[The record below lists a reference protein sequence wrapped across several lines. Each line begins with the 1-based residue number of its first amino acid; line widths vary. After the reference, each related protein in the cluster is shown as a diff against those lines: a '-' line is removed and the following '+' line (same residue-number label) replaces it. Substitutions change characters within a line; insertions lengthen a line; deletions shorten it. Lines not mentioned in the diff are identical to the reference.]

1 MKKWIGYLSLI
12 MLSFSALAQNKY
24 AIIPKPLELTP
35 LNGAYVITAQTKILI
50 PKNATEIRPLA
61 EMLAERIQVTSGEV
75 LSIQETELND
85 NLIPANNTIVFAPL
99 KEQVMNKMLG
109 EEDYILK
116 VNAKGIVL
124 AGATSKGEFYALQ
137 SLLQLLP
144 PQIFSSSLEKGVD
157 WAVPACTIFDRPRYV
172 HRGSMLDVSRHF
184 FPVSFIKR
192 YIDLLALHKMNKF
205 HWHLTDDQGWR
216 IEIKKYPKLTEIG
229 SVRKES
235 MKGHYNDWKFDGTPH
250 GGFYT
255 QEEIKDVVSYAQK
268 KFITVIPEIE
278 MPGHALAALASYPEL
293 GCTEKSL
300 KGTPYEVTG
309 IWGVHDDVFCPSET
323 TFRFLEDVLTEVI
336 ALFPSQYIHI
346 GGDECPKTAWKQSK
360 FCQDLMKKEGL
371 KDEHELQ
378 SYFIKHFDNFLTSK
392 GKKIIGWDEILEGGI
407 SPNATIMSWRGV
419 EGGIAAAQQNHDAI
433 MTPTG
438 FCYLDYYQS
447 DPTTE
452 PLAIGGYLPLEKVY
466 SYDPTPKA
474 LTPEQ
479 TKHILGVQANVW
491 TEYIQTPSQ
500 VEYMVYPR
508 ASAIAEI
515 GWTSLKQKDYDDF
528 TTRLQTHF
536 KRLKYL
542 AVNYAKSYYDISA
555 SSSMNAKSQAIVKLQ
570 TADKQANIRYTVDGS
585 EPTAQSTLYQP
596 ATGIVITQDGS
607 IRAAAFSPK
616 GEQLG
621 KVLTK
626 YFFINKATGRKYT
639 LVNQPKNYT
648 GGETYGLT
656 NGVKGEEANSA
667 TWVGFEG
674 KDLDITIDLGQTME
688 ISKVSFAF
696 LRASAMWIML
706 PREVEVFIS
715 DDGKTFKSVQK
726 IPIGG
731 VDEPGRAVQQLGVAV
746 NGKKARYV
754 RVFAKNYGKL
764 PDNHPGHGNPA
775 WLFVDEISVE

>member
-1 MKKWIGYLSLI
+1 MKKIFGCLSLLV
-12 MLSFSALAQNKY
+12 LSFSTIAQNKY

-35 LNGAYVITAQTKILI
+35 LAGEFTIDAQTRILI
-50 PKNATEIRPLA
+50 PKGAAEIRPLA
-61 EMLAERIQVTSGEV
+61 EMLAERVAITSGITLPIE
-75 LSIQETELND
+75 ETDIPNTLV
-85 NLIPANNTIVFAPL
+85 PANKTIVFTPY
-99 KEQVMNKMLG
+99 KEQIMNKVLG

-116 VNAKGIVL
+116 ADTKGVIL
-124 AGATSKGEFYALQ
+124 AGATGKGEFYALQ

-144 PQIFSSSLEKGVD
+144 PQIFSSSLEKGTK
-157 WAVPACTIFDRPRYV
+157 WAVPACTIFDRPRYG

-184 FPVSFIKR
+184 FPVSFVKR
-192 YIDLLALHKMNKF
+192 YIDLLALHKMNRF
-205 HWHLTDDQGWR
+205 HWHLTDDQGCR
-216 IEIKKYPKLTEIG
+216 IEIKKYPKLTEVG
-229 SVRKES
+229 SKRKES
-235 MKGHYNDWKFDGTPH
+235 MKGHYTEGKFDGTPH

-255 QEEIKDVVSYAQK
+255 QEEIRDVIAYAQK
-268 KFITVIPEIE
+268 KFVTIIPEIE

-293 GCTEKSL
+293 GCTPTSL
-300 KGTPYEVTG
+300 KGGPYEVTG
-309 IWGVHDDVFCPSET
+309 IWGVHEDVFCPTET
-323 TFRFLEDVLTEVI
+323 TFKFLEDVLTEVI
-336 ALFPSQYIHI
+336 ALFPSQYVHI
-346 GGDECPKTAWKQSK
+346 GGDECPKTAWKQSA
-360 FCQDLMKKEGL
+360 FCQALMKKEGL

-378 SYFIKHFDNFLTSK
+378 SYFIKHFDKFLTSK

-479 TKHILGVQANVW
+479 ARHILGVQANVW
-491 TEYIQTPSQ
+491 TEYLQTPSQ

-515 GWTSLKQKDYDDF
+515 GWTSLKQKDYGDF
-528 TTRLQTHF
+528 TNRLKTHF
-536 KRLKYL
+536 ERLKYL

-555 SSSMNAKSQAIVKLQ
+555 SSSMNEKSQVIVKLQ
-570 TADKQANIRYTVDGS
+570 SADKAAVIRYTLDGS
-585 EPTAQSTLYQP
+585 EPTAASTVYQP
-596 ATGIVITQDGS
+596 SGVVITKDGS
-607 IRAAAFSPK
+607 VRAAAFSSK

-674 KDLDITIDLGQTME
+674 KDLDITIDLGQIMN
-688 ISKVSFAF
+688 IGKVSFAF
-696 LRASAMWIML
+696 MGASASWIML
-706 PREVEVFIS
+706 PTEVEVFIS
-715 DDGKTFKSVQK
+715 NDGKKFSSVKK
-726 IPIGG
+726 IPMSIT
-731 VDEPGRAVQQLGVAV
+731 DPNGRSVQQLGVAI
-746 NGKKARYV
+746 NDKKARYV

-764 PDNHPGHGNPA
+764 PSDHQGSGNPA

>member
-1 MKKWIGYLSLI
+1 MKKIFGCLSLLI
-12 MLSFSALAQNKY
+12 LSFSTIAQNKY

-35 LNGAYVITAQTKILI
+35 LTGEFTIDKQTKILI
-50 PKNATEIRPLA
+50 PKGATEIRPLA
-61 EMLAERIQVTSGEV
+61 EMLAERVAVSAGITLTIEESDI
-75 LSIQETELND
+75 SN
-85 NLIPANNTIVFAPL
+85 NLVPANKTIVFAPF
-99 KEQVMNKMLG
+99 KEQVYNKMLG
-109 EEDYILK
+109 DEDYILK
-116 VNAKGIVL
+116 ADAKGIIL
-124 AGATSKGEFYALQ
+124 AGATGKGEFYALQ

-144 PQIFSSSLEKGVD
+144 PQVFSSSLEKGVK
-157 WAVPACTIFDRPRYV
+157 WTVPACTIFDRPRYG

-192 YIDLLALHKMNKF
+192 YIDLLALHKMNRF

-216 IEIKKYPKLTEIG
+216 IEIKKYPKLTEVG
-229 SVRKES
+229 SKRKES
-235 MKGHYNDWKFDGTPH
+235 MKGHYTEGKFDGTPH

-255 QEEIKDVVSYAQK
+255 QEEIKDVINYAQK
-268 KFITVIPEIE
+268 KFVTIIPEIE
-278 MPGHALAALASYPEL
+278 MPGHALAALAAYPEL

-300 KGTPYEVTG
+300 KGGPYEVTG
-309 IWGVHDDVFCPSET
+309 IWGVHEDVFCPTET

-336 ALFPSQYIHI
+336 ALFPSQYVHI
-346 GGDECPKTAWKQSK
+346 GGDECPKTAWKESK

-378 SYFIKHFDNFLTSK
+378 SYFIKHFDKFLTSK

-438 FCYLDYYQS
+438 YCYLDYYQS

-479 TKHILGVQANVW
+479 AKHILGVQANVW
-491 TEYIQTPSQ
+491 TEYIQTTSQ
-500 VEYMVYPR
+500 LEYMVYPR

-515 GWTSLKQKDYDDF
+515 GWTSLKQKDYSDF
-528 TTRLQTHF
+528 TARLKTHF
-536 KRLKYL
+536 DRLKYL

-555 SSSMNAKSQAIVKLQ
+555 SSAMNEKSQVVVKLQ
-570 TADKQANIRYTVDGS
+570 SADKAAVIRYTIDGS
-585 EPTAQSTLYQP
+585 EPTASSTLYQ
-596 ATGIVITQDGS
+596 ASGVVITKDGS
-607 IRAAAFSPK
+607 VRAAEFSAN

-621 KVLTK
+621 KILTK

-674 KDLDITIDLGQTME
+674 KDLDITIDLGQVMS
-688 ISKVSFAF
+688 IGKVSFAF
-696 LRASAMWIML
+696 MGASASWIML
-706 PREVEVFIS
+706 PTEVEVFVS
-715 DDGKTFKSVQK
+715 GDGKKYTSVKK
-726 IPIGG
+726 IPMSST
-731 VDEPGRAVQQLGVAV
+731 DPNGRSVQQLGVAV
-746 NGKKARYV
+746 DDKKARYV

-764 PDNHPGHGNPA
+764 PSNHQGSGNPA

>member
-1 MKKWIGYLSLI
+1 MKKIFGLLSLLI
-12 MLSFSALAQNKY
+12 LSFSSIAQNKY

-35 LNGAYVITAQTKILI
+35 LAGEFTIDTQTKILI
-50 PKNATEIRPLA
+50 PKGAADIRPLA
-61 EMLAERIQVTSGEV
+61 EMLAERVVITSG
-75 LSIQETELND
+75 IQLPIEEADISNSLV
-85 NLIPANNTIVFAPL
+85 PANKTIVFAPY

-109 EEDYILK
+109 DEDYILK
-116 VNAKGIVL
+116 ADAKGVIL
-124 AGATSKGEFYALQ
+124 AGATGKGEFYALQ

-144 PQIFSSSLEKGVD
+144 PQIFSSSLEKGVK
-157 WAVPACTIFDRPRYV
+157 WTVPACTIFDRPRYG
-172 HRGSMLDVSRHF
+172 HRGGMLDVARHF
-184 FPVSFIKR
+184 FPVSFVKK

-229 SVRKES
+229 SKRKES

-255 QEEIKDVVSYAQK
+255 QTEIKEVIAYAQK
-268 KFITVIPEIE
+268 KFITIIPEIE

-300 KGTPYEVTG
+300 KGGPYEVTG
-309 IWGVHDDVFCPSET
+309 IWGVHDDVFCPTET

-336 ALFPSQYIHI
+336 ALFPGDYVHI
-346 GGDECPKTAWKQSK
+346 GGDECPKTAWKQSA
-360 FCQDLMKKEGL
+360 FCQALMKKEGL
-371 KDEHELQ
+371 KDEDELQ
-378 SYFIKHFDNFLTSK
+378 SYFIKHFDKFLTSK

-447 DPTTE
+447 DPSTE

-466 SYDPTPKA
+466 GYEPTPKA

-479 TKHILGVQANVW
+479 AKHILGIQANLW
-491 TEYIQTPSQ
+491 TEYIQTPEQ
-500 VEYMVYPR
+500 AEYMLYPR
-508 ASAIAEI
+508 ASAIAET
-515 GWTSLKQKDYDDF
+515 GWTSARLKDYDDF
-528 TTRLQTHF
+528 TTRLKIHF
-536 KRLKYL
+536 ERLKYL
-542 AVNYAKSYYDISA
+542 AVNYAKSYYDITA
-555 SSSMNAKSQAIVKLQ
+555 SSAMNAKSQVIVKLQ
-570 TADKQANIRYTVDGS
+570 SVDKAAIIRYTLDGS
-585 EPTAQSTLYQP
+585 APTASSAIYQP
-596 ATGIVITQDGS
+596 AGVVITKDGS
-607 IRAAAFSPK
+607 VRAAAFSAK

-656 NGVKGEEANSA
+656 NGVKGEDANSA
-667 TWVGFEG
+667 TWIGFEG
-674 KDLDITIDLGQTME
+674 KDLDVTIDLGQAMDVN
-688 ISKVSFAF
+688 KVSFAF
-696 LRASAMWIML
+696 KGASDSWIML
-706 PREVEVFIS
+706 PTEVEVS
-715 DDGKTFKSVQK
+715 VSNDGKKFTSVKK
-726 IPIGG
+726 IPMAATPPKGS
-731 VDEPGRAVQQLGVAV
+731 AVQQLGVAV
-746 NGKKARYV
+746 DSKKARYV

-764 PDNHPGHGNPA
+764 PDNHPGNGNPA
-775 WLFVDEISVE
+775 WLFVDEIAIE

>member
-1 MKKWIGYLSLI
+1 MKKILGFLSLLI
-12 MLSFSALAQNKY
+12 LSFSTIAQNKY
-24 AIIPKPLELTP
+24 TIIPKPLELTP
-35 LNGAYVITAQTKILI
+35 LAGEFVIDAKTKIVI
-50 PKNATEIRPLA
+50 PKGSAEIRPLA
-61 EMLAERIQVTSGEV
+61 EMLAERVAVTSGV
-75 LSIQETELND
+75 TLSIEESD
-85 NLIPANNTIVFAPL
+85 APSNLVPANKAIVFAPL
-99 KEQVMNKMLG
+99 KAKAMNKTLG

-116 VNAKGIVL
+116 ADAKGIVI
-124 AGATSKGEFYALQ
+124 AAATGKGEFYALQ

-144 PQIFSSSLEKGVD
+144 PQIFSSSLEKSVK
-157 WAVPACTIFDRPRYV
+157 WSVPACTIFDQPRYG

-192 YIDLLALHKMNKF
+192 HIDLLALHKMNRF

-216 IEIKKYPKLTEIG
+216 IEIKKYPKLTEVG
-229 SVRKES
+229 SKRKES

-250 GGFYT
+250 EGFYT
-255 QEEIKDVVSYAQK
+255 QEEIKEVVAYAQK

-293 GCTEKSL
+293 GCTPTSL
-300 KGTPYEVTG
+300 KGGPYEVTG
-309 IWGVHDDVFCPSET
+309 IWGVHDDVFCPTET
-323 TFRFLEDVLTEVI
+323 TFKFLEDVLTEVI
-336 ALFPSQYIHI
+336 ELFPSQYVHI
-346 GGDECPKTAWKQSK
+346 GGDECPKISWQKSK

-378 SYFIKHFDNFLTSK
+378 SYFIKHFDKFLTSK

-419 EGGIAAAQQNHDAI
+419 EGGIAAAKQNHDAI

-466 SYDPTPKA
+466 SYEPTPKE

-479 TKHILGVQANVW
+479 AKHILGLQANLW
-491 TEYIQTPSQ
+491 TEYIATTSH
-500 VEYMVYPR
+500 VEYMLYPR
-508 ASAIAEI
+508 ICAIAEI
-515 GWTSLKQKDYDDF
+515 GWSPAKHKDYEDF
-528 TTRLQTHF
+528 TGRLKTHF
-536 KRLKYL
+536 ERLKYL
-542 AVNYAKSYYDISA
+542 AVNYAKSYYDIAA
-555 SSSMNAKSQAIVKLQ
+555 SSSMNEKSQVIVKLQ
-570 TADKQANIRYTVDGS
+570 SADKDAVIRYTVDGS
-585 EPTAQSTLYQP
+585 EPTVSSAVYKP
-596 ATGIVITQDGS
+596 TGVVITKDGS
-607 IRAAAFSPK
+607 VRAAAFSSK

-626 YFFINKATGRKYT
+626 YFYINKATGRKYT

-674 KDLDITIDLGQTME
+674 KDLDITIDLGQAME
-688 ISKVSFAF
+688 VGKVSFAF
-696 LRASAMWIML
+696 MGASASWIML
-706 PREVEVFIS
+706 PTEVEVFVS
-715 DDGKTFKSVQK
+715 EDGKNFTSVKK
-726 IPIGG
+726 IQMAATA
-731 VDEPGRAVQQLGVAV
+731 EQGRSVQQLGVAV
-746 NGKKARYV
+746 EAKKARYV

-764 PDNHPGHGNPA
+764 PAHHQGSGNPA

>member
-1 MKKWIGYLSLI
+1 MKKIFGLLSLLLI
-12 MLSFSALAQNKY
+12 LSVSTIAQNKY
-24 AIIPKPLELTP
+24 AIIPQPLELTP
-35 LNGAYVITAQTKILI
+35 LAGEFTFDTQTKILI
-50 PKNATEIRPLA
+50 PKGAAGIRPLA
-61 EMLAERIQVTSGEV
+61 EMLAERVEVTAGIKLPIEEADIPNS
-75 LSIQETELND
+75 
-85 NLIPANNTIVFAPL
+85 LIPANKTIVFAPL

-116 VNAKGIVL
+116 ADAKGVIL
-124 AGATSKGEFYALQ
+124 AGATGKGEFYALQ

-144 PQIFSSSLEKGVD
+144 PQIFSSSPQKGVK
-157 WAVPACTIFDRPRYV
+157 WAVPACTIFDRPRYG
-172 HRGSMLDVSRHF
+172 HRGSMLDVARHF
-184 FPVSFIKR
+184 FPVSFVKR
-192 YIDLLALHKMNKF
+192 YIDLLALHKMNRF

-229 SVRKES
+229 SKRKES

-255 QEEIKDVVSYAQK
+255 QEEIKDVIAYAQK
-268 KFITVIPEIE
+268 KFITIIPEIE

-300 KGTPYEVTG
+300 KGGPYEVTG
-309 IWGVHDDVFCPSET
+309 IWGVHDDVFCPTET
-323 TFRFLEDVLTEVI
+323 TFRFLEDVLTEVV
-336 ALFPSQYIHI
+336 ALFPSEYVHI

-378 SYFIKHFDNFLTSK
+378 SYFIKHFDKFLTSK

-447 DPTTE
+447 DPSTE

-479 TKHILGVQANVW
+479 AKHILGIQANLW
-491 TEYIQTPSQ
+491 TEYIQTPDQ
-500 VEYMVYPR
+500 VEYMAYPR
-508 ASAIAEI
+508 ACAIAET
-515 GWTSLKQKDYDDF
+515 GWTSARLKNYDDF
-528 TTRLQTHF
+528 TARLKTHF
-536 KRLKYL
+536 ERLKYL
-542 AVNYAKSYYDISA
+542 AVNYARSYYDITA
-555 SSSMNAKSQAIVKLQ
+555 SSAMNDKSQVVVKLQ
-570 TADKQANIRYTVDGS
+570 SVDKAAVIRYTLDGS
-585 EPTAQSTLYQP
+585 EPTADSPVYKP
-596 ATGIVITQDGS
+596 SGVVITKDGS
-607 IRAAAFSPK
+607 VRAAAFSAK

-621 KVLTK
+621 KILTK

-656 NGVKGEEANSA
+656 NGVKGEDANSA

-674 KDLDITIDLGQTME
+674 KDLDITIDLGQSMT
-688 ISKVSFAF
+688 INKVSFAF
-696 LRASAMWIML
+696 KGASDSWIML
-706 PREVEVFIS
+706 PTEVEVFTS
-715 DDGKTFKSVQK
+715 NDGKSFTSAKK
-726 IPIGG
+726 IPMAATAPKGSS
-731 VDEPGRAVQQLGVAV
+731 VQQLGVAV
-746 NGKKARYV
+746 DGKKARYV

-764 PDNHPGHGNPA
+764 PDNHPGNGNPA
-775 WLFVDEISVE
+775 WLFVDEIAIE

>member
-1 MKKWIGYLSLI
+1 MKKIFGFLSLFI
-12 MLSFSALAQNKY
+12 LSFSTIAQNKY

-35 LNGAYVITAQTKILI
+35 LTGEFTIDAQTKIMI
-50 PKNATEIRPLA
+50 PKGATEIRPLA
-61 EMLAERIQVTSGEV
+61 EMLAERVAVASGIKLTIEEADIPNSLV
-75 LSIQETELND
+75 
-85 NLIPANNTIVFAPL
+85 PANKTIVFAPF
-99 KEQVMNKMLG
+99 KPQVMNKMLG
-109 EEDYILK
+109 DEDYILK
-116 VNAKGIVL
+116 ADNKGIIL
-124 AGATSKGEFYALQ
+124 SGATGKGEFYALQ

-144 PQIFSSSLEKGVD
+144 PQIFSSSFEKGVK
-157 WAVPACTIFDRPRYV
+157 WTVPACTIFDRPRYG

-184 FPVSFIKR
+184 FPVSFVKR
-192 YIDLLALHKMNKF
+192 YIDLLALHKMNRF

-229 SVRKES
+229 SKRKES
-235 MKGHYNDWKFDGTPH
+235 MKGHYTEGKFDGTPH

-255 QEEIKDVVSYAQK
+255 QEEIKEVIAYAQK
-268 KFITVIPEIE
+268 KFVTIIPEIE

-300 KGTPYEVTG
+300 KGGPYEVTG
-309 IWGVHDDVFCPSET
+309 IWGVHEDVFCPTET
-323 TFRFLEDVLTEVI
+323 TFKFLEDVLTEVI
-336 ALFPSQYIHI
+336 ALFPSEYVHI
-346 GGDECPKTAWKQSK
+346 GGDECPKTAWIKSK

-378 SYFIKHFDNFLTSK
+378 SYFIKHFDKFLTSK

-479 TKHILGVQANVW
+479 AKHILGVQANLW
-491 TEYIQTPSQ
+491 TEYIQTTSQ
-500 VEYMVYPR
+500 VEYMLYPR

-515 GWTSLKQKDYDDF
+515 GWTSLKQKDYNDF
-528 TTRLQTHF
+528 TARLKTHF
-536 KRLKYL
+536 ERLKYL

-555 SSSMNAKSQAIVKLQ
+555 SSAMNEKSQVAVKLQ
-570 TADKQANIRYTVDGS
+570 SADKAAVIRYTLDGS
-585 EPTAQSTLYQP
+585 EPTATSVVYQP
-596 ATGIVITQDGS
+596 TGVVITKDGS
-607 IRAAAFSPK
+607 IRAAAFSTK

-621 KVLTK
+621 KILTK

-639 LVNQPKNYT
+639 LVSQPKNYT

-674 KDLDITIDLGQTME
+674 KDLDITIDLSQEMD
-688 ISKVSFAF
+688 INKVSFAF
-696 LRASAMWIML
+696 MGASASWIML
-706 PREVEVFIS
+706 PTEVEVLVS
-715 DDGKTFKSVQK
+715 NDGKKFTSVKK
-726 IPIGG
+726 IPMAATQ
-731 VDEPGRAVQQLGVAV
+731 EQGRSVQQLGVAV
-746 NGKKARYV
+746 DNKKARYV
-754 RVFAKNYGKL
+754 KVFAKNYGKL
-764 PDNHPGHGNPA
+764 PSNHQGSGNPA
-775 WLFVDEISVE
+775 WLFVDEIAIE

>member
-1 MKKWIGYLSLI
+1 MKKIFGCLSLLI
-12 MLSFSALAQNKY
+12 LSFSTIAQTKY

-35 LNGAYVITAQTKILI
+35 LAGEFTIDAQTRILI
-50 PKNATEIRPLA
+50 PKGAAEIRPLA
-61 EMLAERIQVTSGEV
+61 EMLAERLAVSVGLV
-75 LSIQETELND
+75 LSIEESDIPN
-85 NLIPANNTIVFAPL
+85 NLVPANKTIAFAPF

-109 EEDYILK
+109 DEDYILK
-116 VNAKGIVL
+116 ADAKGVIL
-124 AGATSKGEFYALQ
+124 AGATGKGEFYALQ

-144 PQIFSSSLEKGVD
+144 PQIFSSSLEKGTK
-157 WAVPACTIFDRPRYV
+157 WAVPACTIFDRPRYG

-192 YIDLLALHKMNKF
+192 YIDLLALHKMNRF

-216 IEIKKYPKLTEIG
+216 IEIKKYPKLTEVG
-229 SVRKES
+229 SKRKES
-235 MKGHYNDWKFDGTPH
+235 MKGHYTEGKFDGTPH

-255 QEEIKDVVSYAQK
+255 QEEIKDVIAYAQK
-268 KFITVIPEIE
+268 KFITIIPEIE

-293 GCTEKSL
+293 GCTPTSL
-300 KGTPYEVTG
+300 KGGPYEVTG
-309 IWGVHDDVFCPSET
+309 IWGVHEDVFCPTET
-323 TFRFLEDVLTEVI
+323 TFQFLEDVLTEVI
-336 ALFPSQYIHI
+336 ALFPSQFVHI
-346 GGDECPKTAWKQSK
+346 GGDECPKTAWKQSA
-360 FCQDLMKKEGL
+360 FCQALMKKEGL

-378 SYFIKHFDNFLTSK
+378 SYFIKHFDKFLTSK

-479 TKHILGVQANVW
+479 ARHILGVQANVW
-491 TEYIQTPSQ
+491 TEYLQTPSQ

-515 GWTSLKQKDYDDF
+515 GWTSLKQKDYSDF
-528 TTRLQTHF
+528 TNRLKTHF
-536 KRLKYL
+536 ERLKYL

-555 SSSMNAKSQAIVKLQ
+555 SSAMNEKSQVTVKLQ
-570 TADKQANIRYTVDGS
+570 SADKAAVIRYTLDGS
-585 EPTAQSTLYQP
+585 EPTAASTVYQP
-596 ATGIVITQDGS
+596 SGVVITKDGS
-607 IRAAAFSPK
+607 IRAAAFSTK

-674 KDLDITIDLGQTME
+674 KDLDITIDLGQVMS
-688 ISKVSFAF
+688 IGKVSFAF
-696 LRASAMWIML
+696 MGASASWIML
-706 PREVEVFIS
+706 PTEVEVFLS
-715 DDGKTFKSVQK
+715 NDGKKFSSVKK
-726 IPIGG
+726 IPMSIT
-731 VDEPGRAVQQLGVAV
+731 DPNGRSVQQLGVAV
-746 NGKKARYV
+746 NDKKARYV

-764 PDNHPGHGNPA
+764 PSDHQGSGNPA

>member
-1 MKKWIGYLSLI
+1 MKKIFGVLCLFI
-12 MLSFSALAQNKY
+12 LTFSTIAQNKY

-35 LNGAYVITAQTKILI
+35 MAGEFIIDTKTRILI
-50 PKNATEIRPLA
+50 PKGEVEVRPLA
-61 EMLAERIQVTSGEV
+61 EMLAERVAVSSGIVIPIEESDISNTLV
-75 LSIQETELND
+75 
-85 NLIPANNTIVFAPL
+85 PANKTIVFAPF
-99 KEQVMNKMLG
+99 KEQVYNKMLG
-109 EEDYILK
+109 DEDYILK
-116 VNAKGIVL
+116 ADAKGIIL
-124 AGATSKGEFYALQ
+124 AGATGKGEFYALQ

-144 PQIFSSSLEKGVD
+144 PQIFSSSLEKGIKLT
-157 WAVPACTIFDRPRYV
+157 VPACTVFDRPRYG

-192 YIDLLALHKMNKF
+192 HIDLLALHKMNRF

-216 IEIKKYPKLTEIG
+216 IEIKKYPKLTEVG
-229 SVRKES
+229 SKRKES
-235 MKGHYNDWKFDGTPH
+235 MKGHYTEGKFDGTPH
-250 GGFYT
+250 EGFYT
-255 QEEIKDVVSYAQK
+255 QEEIKEVVEYAQK
-268 KFITVIPEIE
+268 KFITIIPEIE

-293 GCTEKSL
+293 GCTETSL
-300 KGTPYEVTG
+300 KGGPYEVTG
-309 IWGVHDDVFCPSET
+309 IWGVHDDVFCPTET
-323 TFRFLEDVLTEVI
+323 TFKFLEDVLTEVI
-336 ALFPSQYIHI
+336 ALFPGQYVHI
-346 GGDECPKTAWKQSK
+346 GGDECPKTAWKQSA
-360 FCQDLMKKEGL
+360 FCQALMKKEGL

-378 SYFIKHFDNFLTSK
+378 SYFIKHFDKFLTSK

-479 TKHILGVQANVW
+479 AKHILGLQANLW
-491 TEYIQTPSQ
+491 TEYIQTTSQ
-500 VEYMVYPR
+500 VEYMLYPR
-508 ASAIAEI
+508 ICAIAET
-515 GWTSLKQKDYDDF
+515 GWTPGSKKDYQDF
-528 TTRLQTHF
+528 TNRLKTHF
-536 KRLKYL
+536 ERLKYL
-542 AVNYAKSYYDISA
+542 AVNYAKSYYDITA
-555 SSSMNAKSQAIVKLQ
+555 SSAMNEKSQVVVKLQ
-570 TADKQANIRYTVDGS
+570 SADKDAVIRYTLDGS
-585 EPTAQSTLYQP
+585 EPTAASTLYQP
-596 ATGIVITQDGS
+596 SGVVITKDGS
-607 IRAAAFSPK
+607 VRAAAFSTK

-674 KDLDITIDLGQTME
+674 KDLDITIDLGQVMN
-688 ISKVSFAF
+688 IGKVSFAF
-696 LRASAMWIML
+696 MGASASWIML
-706 PREVEVFIS
+706 PTEVEVFVS
-715 DDGKTFKSVQK
+715 TDGKKFSSVKKIPMSSTDPNGRSVQQ
-726 IPIGG
+726 I
-731 VDEPGRAVQQLGVAV
+731 GVAV
-746 NGKKARYV
+746 DDKKARYV

-764 PDNHPGHGNPA
+764 PSTHQGSGNPA

>member
-1 MKKWIGYLSLI
+1 MKKIFGFLSLFI
-12 MLSFSALAQNKY
+12 LSVSINAQNKY
-24 AIIPKPLELTP
+24 AIIPRPLELTP
-35 LNGAYVITAQTKILI
+35 LTGEFIIDAQTKILI
-50 PKNATEIRPLA
+50 PKGDSGIRPLA
-61 EMLAERIQVTSGEV
+61 EMLAERVAVTAG
-75 LSIQETELND
+75 I
-85 NLIPANNTIVFAPL
+85 NLTIEEAAISNSLVPANKAIVFAPF
-99 KEQVMNKMLG
+99 KEQVMNKILG

-116 VNAKGIVL
+116 ADAKGIIL
-124 AGATSKGEFYALQ
+124 AGATGKGEFYALQ

-144 PQIFSSSLEKGVD
+144 PQIFSSSPQRGVK
-157 WAVPACTIFDRPRYV
+157 WAVPACTIFDRPRYG

-184 FPVSFIKR
+184 FPVSFVKR
-192 YIDLLALHKMNKF
+192 YIDLLALHKMNRF

-229 SVRKES
+229 SMRKES
-235 MKGHYNDWKFDGTPH
+235 MKGHYTDGKFDGTPH

-255 QEEIKDVVSYAQK
+255 QEEIKEVIAYAQK
-268 KFITVIPEIE
+268 KFVTIIPEIE

-300 KGTPYEVTG
+300 KGGPYEVTG
-309 IWGVHDDVFCPSET
+309 IWGVHDDVFCPTET
-323 TFRFLEDVLTEVI
+323 TFKFLEDVLTEVI
-336 ALFPSQYIHI
+336 ALFPSEYVHI

-378 SYFIKHFDNFLTSK
+378 SYFIKHFDRFLTSK

-447 DPTTE
+447 DPSTE

-479 TKHILGVQANVW
+479 AKHILGVQANLW

-500 VEYMVYPR
+500 VEYMAYPR
-508 ASAIAEI
+508 ACAIAET
-515 GWTSLKQKDYDDF
+515 GWTSAKLKNYEDF
-528 TTRLQTHF
+528 TVRLKTHF
-536 KRLKYL
+536 ERLKHL
-542 AVNYAKSYYDISA
+542 AVNYAKSYYDITA
-555 SSSMNAKSQAIVKLQ
+555 SSAMNAKSQVVVKLQ
-570 TADKQANIRYTVDGS
+570 SVDKSAVIRYTLDGS
-585 EPTAQSTLYQP
+585 EPTATSTIYQP
-596 ATGIVITQDGS
+596 TGVVITKDGS
-607 IRAAAFSPK
+607 VRAAAFSAK

-674 KDLDITIDLGQTME
+674 KDLDITIDLGQAMH
-688 ISKVSFAF
+688 INKVSFAF
-696 LRASAMWIML
+696 MGASASWIML
-706 PREVEVFIS
+706 PTEVEVS
-715 DDGKTFKSVQK
+715 VSNDGKKFTSVQK
-726 IPIGG
+726 IPMSATA
-731 VDEPGRAVQQLGVAV
+731 ESGRSVQQLGVAV
-746 NGKKARYV
+746 NGNKARFI

-764 PDNHPGHGNPA
+764 PANHQGSGNPA
-775 WLFVDEISVE
+775 WLFVDEIAIE

>member
-1 MKKWIGYLSLI
+1 MKKIFGCLSLLI
-12 MLSFSALAQNKY
+12 LSFSTIAQNKY

-35 LNGAYVITAQTKILI
+35 LTGEFTIDKQTKILI
-50 PKNATEIRPLA
+50 PKGATEIRPLA
-61 EMLAERIQVTSGEV
+61 EMLAERVAVSSGITLTIEESDISNSLV
-75 LSIQETELND
+75 
-85 NLIPANNTIVFAPL
+85 PANKTIVFAPF
-99 KEQVMNKMLG
+99 KEQVYNKMLG
-109 EEDYILK
+109 DEDYILK
-116 VNAKGIVL
+116 ADAKGIIL
-124 AGATSKGEFYALQ
+124 AGATGKGEFYALQ

-144 PQIFSSSLEKGVD
+144 PQIFSSSLEKSVK
-157 WAVPACTIFDRPRYV
+157 WTVPACTIFDRPRYG

-192 YIDLLALHKMNKF
+192 YIDLLALHKMNRF

-216 IEIKKYPKLTEIG
+216 IEIKKYPKLTEVG
-229 SVRKES
+229 SKRKES
-235 MKGHYNDWKFDGTPH
+235 MKGHYTEGKFDGTPH

-255 QEEIKDVVSYAQK
+255 QEEIKDVIAYAQK
-268 KFITVIPEIE
+268 KFVTIIPEIE
-278 MPGHALAALASYPEL
+278 MPGHALAALAAYPEL

-300 KGTPYEVTG
+300 KGGPYEVTG
-309 IWGVHDDVFCPSET
+309 IWGVHEDVFCPTET

-336 ALFPSQYIHI
+336 ALFPSQYVHI

-360 FCQDLMKKEGL
+360 FCQDMMKKEGL

-378 SYFIKHFDNFLTSK
+378 SYFIKHFDKFLTSK

-479 TKHILGVQANVW
+479 AKHILGVQANVW
-491 TEYIQTPSQ
+491 TEYLQTPGQ

-515 GWTSLKQKDYDDF
+515 GWTSLKQKDYSDF
-528 TTRLQTHF
+528 TNRLKTHF
-536 KRLKYL
+536 ERLKYL

-555 SSSMNAKSQAIVKLQ
+555 SSAMNEKSQVVVKLQ
-570 TADKQANIRYTVDGS
+570 SADKAAVIRYTIDGS
-585 EPTAQSTLYQP
+585 EPTASSTLYQP
-596 ATGIVITQDGS
+596 SGVVITKDGS
-607 IRAAAFSPK
+607 VRAAAFSAN

-621 KVLTK
+621 KILTK

-674 KDLDITIDLGQTME
+674 KDLDITIDLGQVMS
-688 ISKVSFAF
+688 IGKVSFAF
-696 LRASAMWIML
+696 MGASASWIML
-706 PREVEVFIS
+706 PTEVEVFVS
-715 DDGKTFKSVQK
+715 GDGKKYTSVKK
-726 IPIGG
+726 IPMSSTNP
-731 VDEPGRAVQQLGVAV
+731 DGRSVQQLGVAV
-746 NGKKARYV
+746 DDKKARYI

-764 PDNHPGHGNPA
+764 PSNHQGSGNPA
-775 WLFVDEISVE
+775 WLFVDEISIE